1 MHNSPATAAL
11 RHLQN
16 HWQLIALIVL
26 IFLLWPT
33 QIIQPLRIL
42 IVFLH
47 EMSHAVVTLLTGGSV
62 LEFSVSANES
72 GHVTSL
78 GGNRFLTL
86 SAGYLGSLLIG
97 AMMFALALRSTWDQW
112 ILGALGIG
120 IAAIT
125 VLYIRSPFALLF
137 GLGTAAILIAIAY
150 TLRPAASDFCL
161 RIIGATSMIYVP
173 YDIFSDTIRGAAQR
187 SDARMLAEE
196 FGGATLLWGALWLLI
211 SIAFIAATVRTALKH
226 PSNIRWNSPKT

>member
-1 MHNSPATAAL
+1 MWAKVTAFL
-11 RHLQN
+11 GG
-16 HWQLIALIVL
+16 HWQMLVITALIFTLWTTPLL
-26 IFLLWPT
+26 I
-33 QIIQPLRIL
+33 PLRIL

-47 EMSHAVVTLLTGGSV
+47 ESSHALTTILTGGKV
-62 LEFSVSANES
+62 IDFAVNANES

-97 AMMFALALRSTWDQW
+97 AVMFIVALRSTWDQW
-112 ILGALGIG
+112 SLGAFGVG
-120 IAAIT
+120 VAVIT
-125 VLYIRSPFALLF
+125 LLYTRSLF
-137 GLGTAAILIAIAY
+137 PLIFGFGTAVTLIAIAY
-150 TLRPAASDFCL
+150 ALRPAISDFCL

-173 YDIFSDTIRGAAQR
+173 YDIFSDTIRGASQR

-211 SIAFIAATVRTALKH
+211 SLAFIATTLRTALKH
-226 PSNIRWNSPKT
+226 PSNIIWHPPKT